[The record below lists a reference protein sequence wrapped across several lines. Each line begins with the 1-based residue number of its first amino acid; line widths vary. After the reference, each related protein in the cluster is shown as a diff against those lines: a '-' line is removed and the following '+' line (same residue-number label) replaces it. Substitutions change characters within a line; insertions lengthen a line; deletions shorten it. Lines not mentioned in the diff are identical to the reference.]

1 MKDYVEWADKKRLI
15 DLKNRFCTLYKNDDG
30 SMFYIEPVFY
40 DQLQYFKDMV
50 PSRFQEILDEMGRVV
65 KKYRLVVFTG
75 DEEDPI
81 TIVDDG
87 VRHVVLGI
95 HDITDPLEIYV
106 QEKNFQGDYTD

>member
-1 MKDYVEWADKKRLI
+1 MEDYVEWADKKRLI
-15 DLKNRFCTLYKNDDG
+15 DLKNRFCTLYQNDDG

-40 DQLQYFKDMV
+40 DQLQYFKTMV
-50 PSRFQEILDEMGRVV
+50 PDRFEEILKEMDRVV
-65 KKYRLVVFTG
+65 HKFHLVVFTG

-87 VRHVVLGI
+87 VKHVIYGI
-95 HDITDPLEIYV
+95 HDITDPLQIFV